1 MKNILYLSALLML
14 ASCTNVERMIRRA
27 DNALAIGE
35 YAEAAALYKKAY
47 QRVPTSNRERR
58 GELAFK
64 QAEAFRRYGNA
75 ARALGAYRSAVR
87 YKYADSL
94 TLVREGDMLRLMG
107 DQRSALQ
114 AYTACLD
121 STPNCEAAVLGAR
134 AAQSAIDASEEV
146 SPWTIKI
153 ASQFNSSRADYCPAY
168 QGTDAAA
175 LYFSTTRRQ
184 VLGED
189 LSGITGMKPSDIY
202 VVRKDEKGKWKMPEA
217 VEGGVNT
224 EFDEGA
230 CAFTPDGGRMYLT
243 VCRTDPQYPRHAEIM
258 MSSRSD
264 ASWGKPQEVKITKD
278 TLSSYAHPAVSPD
291 GQWLYFTS
299 DMPGGYGGFDLW
311 RMTLN
316 AKGGN
321 TVENLGPDINTAG
334 NEEFPAFRHNG
345 ELYFSSDG
353 RTPNYGGL
361 DLYRAVE
368 DTLHHVWHT
377 EHLPRPMNSQGDDF
391 GITFEG
397 TRSRGYFSSS
407 RSTGGRGW
415 DKLYEFSYPEQLLT
429 VKGWVY
435 EQDGYELPQA
445 QVYMV
450 GNDGTNEKLSV
461 LSDGSFE
468 KPLKAGVEYMFLAT
482 CPGYLNMQGSVAAE
496 DIDAERQYVLQ
507 FPLPSMN
514 VPVLLRGIFYEFDK
528 ATLTDESKASLDRL
542 VKLLVENPNVV
553 IELSSHCD
561 YRGSDAYNQKLS
573 QQRAQNV
580 VDYLVSHG
588 VDSLRLRAK
597 GYGKQR
603 PRIVSKRMAETYP
616 FLTQGDTLTA
626 AVIQKLGAKEAEIAN
641 ALNRRTAFRVLSTT
655 YGLFDENGK
664 LRLDLIRPQQREG
677 EGDENFDEDFDE
689 E

>member
-1 MKNILYLSALLML
+1 
-14 ASCTNVERMIRRA
+14 
-27 DNALAIGE
+27 
-35 YAEAAALYKKAY
+35 
-47 QRVPTSNRERR
+47 
-58 GELAFK
+58 
-64 QAEAFRRYGNA
+64 
-75 ARALGAYRSAVR
+75 
-87 YKYADSL
+87 
-94 TLVREGDMLRLMG
+94 MLRLMG

-361 DLYRAVE
+361 DLYRAIE

-482 CPGYLNMQGSVAAE
+482 CPGYLNMQGSVVAE

-528 ATLTDESKASLDRL
+528 ATLTDESKASRDRL

-626 AVIQKLGAKEAEIAN
+626 AKIQALGAKEAEIAN

>member
-1 MKNILYLSALLML
+1 M
-14 ASCTNVERMIRRA
+14 
-27 DNALAIGE
+27 
-35 YAEAAALYKKAY
+35 
-47 QRVPTSNRERR
+47 
-58 GELAFK
+58 
-64 QAEAFRRYGNA
+64 
-75 ARALGAYRSAVR
+75 
-87 YKYADSL
+87 
-94 TLVREGDMLRLMG
+94 
-107 DQRSALQ
+107 
-114 AYTACLD
+114 
-121 STPNCEAAVLGAR
+121 
-134 AAQSAIDASEEV
+134 
-146 SPWTIKI
+146 
-153 ASQFNSSRADYCPAY
+153 
-168 QGTDAAA
+168 
-175 LYFSTTRRQ
+175 
-184 VLGED
+184 
-189 LSGITGMKPSDIY
+189 
-202 VVRKDEKGKWKMPEA
+202 
-217 VEGGVNT
+217 
-224 EFDEGA
+224 
-230 CAFTPDGGRMYLT
+230 
-243 VCRTDPQYPRHAEIM
+243 
-258 MSSRSD
+258 
-264 ASWGKPQEVKITKD
+264 
-278 TLSSYAHPAVSPD
+278 
-291 GQWLYFTS
+291 
-299 DMPGGYGGFDLW
+299 
-311 RMTLN
+311 
-316 AKGGN
+316 
-321 TVENLGPDINTAG
+321 
-334 NEEFPAFRHNG
+334 
-345 ELYFSSDG
+345 
-353 RTPNYGGL
+353 
-361 DLYRAVE
+361 
-368 DTLHHVWHT
+368 
-377 EHLPRPMNSQGDDF
+377 
-391 GITFEG
+391 
-397 TRSRGYFSSS
+397 
-407 RSTGGRGW
+407 
-415 DKLYEFSYPEQLLT
+415 
-429 VKGWVY
+429 KGWVY

-482 CPGYLNMQGSVAAE
+482 CPGYLNMQGSVVAE

-528 ATLTDESKASLDRL
+528 ATLTDESKASRDRL

-626 AVIQKLGAKEAEIAN
+626 AKIQALGAKEAEIAN